1 MAGESRVKP
10 PVCRFSWR
18 LSAVAELALEDH
30 QRSDREGFSPQPET
44 FQAVPAYV
52 DISAADQRV

>member
-52 DISAADQRV
+52 